1 MITII
6 NYEAGNLKSI
16 CNMLDS
22 LGEEYKISSDP
33 KEIETAERIIFPG
46 QGHFEQAMK
55 NLERKGL
62 IEPIKKA
69 IENNA
74 HFLGICLGLQVLF
87 EKSAEAPGINGLGII
102 KGEVKK
108 FTEGKIPQIG
118 WNKINTTKNNSFLE
132 DDYFYFVNSY
142 YVVPEDKNVIS
153 STCGY
158 HIDFCAS
165 IEYKNL
171 VAVQFHPEKSSNA
184 GINFFKKWL
193 NSWIAEKRNEW
204 MGKKLCQ

>member
-6 NYEAGNLKSI
+6 DYEAGNLKSI

-22 LGEEYKISSDP
+22 LGEEYIISSDP
-33 KEIETAERIIFPG
+33 KEIETAQRIIFPG

-87 EKSAEAPGINGLGII
+87 EKSEEAQGINGLGII
-102 KGEVKK
+102 KGKVKK
-108 FTEGKIPQIG
+108 FTQGKIPQIG
-118 WNKINTTKNNSFLE
+118 WNKINTTENNSYLE

-153 STCGY
+153 STCNY
-158 HIDFCAS
+158 HLDFCAS

-184 GINFFKKWL
+184 GVNFFKKWL
-193 NSWIAEKRNEW
+193 NK
-204 MGKKLCQ
+204 